1 MYTGVSLLEG
11 GESMRVS
18 ADAADYFITLYMRLL
33 YYAGQRREV
42 LSPALSFS
50 DFLAEPWQVKYACR
64 EAIYEPW
71 PLIKDFLTTHG
82 DTLTGEEQK
91 TVDAWTRS
99 ISGTFVVLRHLKKYT
114 IFLHSTSPPSAF
126 GVLGLTTDLEELL
139 PKSRLPIGVKTVLLP
154 YRGVVVYDGLLSVY
168 DIIIGPNMRYG
179 LNEDYKNIKNA
190 GRFFTTL

>member
-1 MYTGVSLLEG
+1 M
-11 GESMRVS
+11 
-18 ADAADYFITLYMRLL
+18 
-33 YYAGQRREV
+33 
-42 LSPALSFS
+42 
-50 DFLAEPWQVKYACR
+50 
-64 EAIYEPW
+64 
-71 PLIKDFLTTHG
+71 
-82 DTLTGEEQK
+82 
-91 TVDAWTRS
+91 DAWTRS

-179 LNEDYKNIKNA
+179 LNEAYKNIKNA